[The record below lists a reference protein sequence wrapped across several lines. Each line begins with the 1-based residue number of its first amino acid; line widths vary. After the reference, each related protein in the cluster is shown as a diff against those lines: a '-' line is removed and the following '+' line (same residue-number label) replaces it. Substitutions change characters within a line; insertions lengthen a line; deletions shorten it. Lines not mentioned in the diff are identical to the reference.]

1 MQKRIHSQDAV
12 SSFKEERPRRVDKML
27 PQEEQE
33 EEEELL
39 HLEALLPEGDLNPV
53 LPSSFMKKAQK
64 PSSRIIII
72 C

>member
-27 PQEEQE
+27 PQEEQ
-33 EEEELL
+33 EELL